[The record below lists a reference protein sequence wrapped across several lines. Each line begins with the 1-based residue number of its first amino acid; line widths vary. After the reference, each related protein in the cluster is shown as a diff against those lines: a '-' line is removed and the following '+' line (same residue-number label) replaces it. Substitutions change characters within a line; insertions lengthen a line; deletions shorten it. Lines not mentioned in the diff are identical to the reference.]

1 MRTFYDI
8 LGVGAAASFEEIKAA
23 YYRKAKQ
30 CHPDLFGGDLDKTT
44 EFQILVN
51 AFDVLSDPNTRREYD
66 ERRTFGHAPHSKVSS
81 NSFHVDG
88 HRVMDTIAD
97 DILEELI
104 VGNNIPRN
112 TTLQHLML
120 DLTHTER
127 FVMFREA
134 KTFFA
139 QGRVGVCL
147 AMCSRLV
154 EASPHNILYHYFL
167 AESCRLSGKLSRAAK
182 HYRICLEIGLM
193 RTPPQRLDLIR
204 ARYRQVQG
212 RRGLLGK
219 MMSWFASPEVSIELS
234 EEEKSRQVLDSVF
247 SSELKRL
254 GKSSKVDKSNRYLR

>member
-8 LGVGAAASFEEIKAA
+8 LGVGAAASFEEIKAT

-51 AFDVLSDPNTRREYD
+51 AFDVLSDPNTRRQYD
-66 ERRTFGHAPHSKVSS
+66 EQRTFGHIPHSKVTS

-97 DILEELI
+97 DILEERSWATTF
-104 VGNNIPRN
+104 RN

-120 DLTHTER
+120 DLAHTER

-134 KTFFA
+134 GLLCAGSYWDMLGDVFALGRCESPQHLVPFFLGGILSSEA
-139 QGRVGVCL
+139 GSCL
-147 AMCSRLV
+147 V
-154 EASPHNILYHYFL
+154 F
-167 AESCRLSGKLSRAAK
+167 AK

-193 RTPPQRLDLIR
+193 RTPPR
-204 ARYRQVQG
+204 A
-212 RRGLLGK
+212 LT
-219 MMSWFASPEVSIELS
+219 
-234 EEEKSRQVLDSVF
+234 
-247 SSELKRL
+247 
-254 GKSSKVDKSNRYLR
+254 